1 MAKPNSDA
9 GQISLGRRTAYALA
23 KPGCAVFS
31 RVLAAILGG
40 YVLTSLIIA
49 LLAISLPG
57 TRAEAVLTSMLLSF
71 LIYAG
76 AVMWVFACRSA
87 SRAWVGMLLP
97 SLVLGAVL
105 LVYWRWS

>member
-1 MAKPNSDA
+1 M
-9 GQISLGRRTAYALA
+9 GQASFGRRMAHALSR
-23 KPGCAVFS
+23 PGWAVFS
-31 RVLAAILGG
+31 RVIAAILGG

-87 SRAWVGMLLP
+87 SRAWAGMLLP

-105 LVYWRWS
+105 LVHWRWS